1 MTELTWGSMLSS
13 LLRDEPADPDQLRW
27 AMELTLTGEATPAQI
42 AGWLVALRARAV
54 DARDLNALLDVMLEH
69 AVRIEVPGV
78 TVDTCGTG
86 GDGAQT
92 VNISTM
98 SAVVVAAA
106 GVKVVKHG
114 NRAASSKCGSAD
126 LLEFAGIR
134 LDLTPEQVVQ
144 VAEQTNITFC
154 FAPAFH
160 PAARFAGPVRRELGI
175 RTAFNVLGPLANPA
189 AVKAQAV
196 GVSDIEVA
204 PVVAEALLDR
214 GVKAIV
220 YRGQDGLDEVSVS
233 APTDLWVAL
242 GGQVERLTITP
253 AEFGI
258 AELNPSALRGDD
270 AVFNLQRMNLLF
282 DRSQSAE
289 VTAIRPAVGLS
300 AAVALVAARAV
311 TEPITDV
318 VDALQNEY
326 ARALDL
332 IDSGA
337 AARKWAEWR
346 SAMPA

>member
-1 MTELTWGSMLSS
+1 MLGS
-13 LLRDEPADPDQLRW
+13 LLRDEPADPEQLRW
-27 AMELTLTGEATPAQI
+27 AMELTLTGQATPAQI

-54 DARDLNALLDVMLEH
+54 DASDLNALLDVMLEH

-134 LDLTPEQVVQ
+134 LDLTPDQVVQ
-144 VAEQTNITFC
+144 VADQTDITFC

-204 PVVAEALLDR
+204 PVVAQALLAR

-220 YRGQDGLDEVSVS
+220 YRGHDGLDEVSVG

-242 GGQVERLTITP
+242 GDEVERMSITP

-258 AELNPSALRGDD
+258 GELDPAALRGAD

-282 DRSQSAE
+282 DRSRSAE
-289 VTAIRPAVGLS
+289 VAAIRAAVALS

-311 TEPITDV
+311 TVPVGDV
-318 VDALQNEY
+318 VEALRVEY

-337 AARKWAEWR
+337 AAQKWAQWR
-346 SAMPA
+346 AAIPA